1 MNPTIELRPHQKNAV
16 ARIAGTGNSTLLHH
30 VVGSGKSYTMA
41 ASAMKL
47 RQYGLAKKP
56 MIVVPNHL
64 VQQMASE
71 FRTLYPTAKILIAG
85 KEDLE
90 KNKRQQFVSKV
101 AMGDWDSVIIA
112 QSSFAKIP
120 VSQERQERK
129 MREEIAKIEAAILKC
144 AAKAVH
150 ARR

>member
-71 FRTLYPTAKILIAG
+71 FRTLYHGARYSL
-85 KEDLE
+85 
-90 KNKRQQFVSKV
+90 R
-101 AMGDWDSVIIA
+101 
-112 QSSFAKIP
+112 
-120 VSQERQERK
+120 
-129 MREEIAKIEAAILKC
+129 
-144 AAKAVH
+144 
-150 ARR
+150 ARRI

>member
-1 MNPTIELRPHQKNAV
+1 
-16 ARIAGTGNSTLLHH
+16 
-30 VVGSGKSYTMA
+30 
-41 ASAMKL
+41 MKL

-64 VQQMASE
+64 VQQMANE
-71 FRTLYPTAKILIAG
+71 FRTLYPTAKLLIAN

-90 KNKRQQFVSKV
+90 KNKRKQFVSKV

-120 VSQERQERK
+120 VSRARQERM
-129 MREEIAKIEAAILKC
+129 MREEIAKD
-144 AAKAVH
+144 
-150 ARR
+150 